1 MLLKICKVAVL
12 LHTMGDFLSQCMK
25 FSYSNLLC
33 LIAKVSTKREGG
45 GEIFPNSQKWWM
57 KMQLFGSNI

>member
-25 FSYSNLLC
+25 FSYTNLLC
-33 LIAKVSTKREGG
+33 LIAKGPTKQGG
-45 GEIFPNSQKWWM
+45 GEIFPDSQKWWM